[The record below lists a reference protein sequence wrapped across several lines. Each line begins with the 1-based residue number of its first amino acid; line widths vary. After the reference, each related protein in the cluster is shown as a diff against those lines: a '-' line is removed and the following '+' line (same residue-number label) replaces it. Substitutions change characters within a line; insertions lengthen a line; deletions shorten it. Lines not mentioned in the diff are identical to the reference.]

1 MIAKL
6 TRTLIEYTLHPA
18 LILGAVYLWSE
29 LGGTQSATL
38 IALMAALAVIR
49 VCETFYPAHADWKQ
63 TSVEVATIL
72 GITLVGLILVGVVG
86 ELYAVTLAI
95 PLAAIREAV
104 GINVWPNTWPML
116 VQILLLYFTS
126 EFIFYW
132 IHRGIHN
139 STLLWRLSGHGFHHS
154 FQNLHAINFLTSHPF
169 EIFFLSVPTLL
180 LSYLVGAPSEAIL
193 GGALLLTVNACF
205 AHANVRIES
214 DWLGLFFTN
223 SVQHSRHH
231 STVFAESNT
240 NFSCNAIIWDRL
252 FGTYSK
258 GAVVQTGIG
267 PTEPGLLAKLLL
279 PVREPDDI
287 QTAPRRST

>member
-1 MIAKL
+1 MQKL
-6 TRTLIEYTLHPA
+6 AGTLVEYTLHPG
-18 LILGAVYLWSE
+18 LILGAVLLWYQ
-29 LGGTQSATL
+29 LGSTSSATL

-49 VCETFYPAHADWKQ
+49 VCETFYPAHADWQQ
-63 TSVEVATIL
+63 TSAEVATIL
-72 GITLVGLILVGVVG
+72 GITLVGIVLLGVVD
-86 ELYAVTLAI
+86 ELYAATLAI
-95 PLAAIREAV
+95 PLAAIRQAA
-104 GINVWPNTWPML
+104 GLTIWPDAWPML
-116 VQILLLYFTS
+116 AQILLLYFAS

-139 STLLWRLSGHGFHHS
+139 STVLWRLSGHGFHHS
-154 FQNLHAINFLTSHPF
+154 FQNLHAINFLTAHPF

-193 GGALLLTVNACF
+193 GAALLLTVNACF
-205 AHANVRIES
+205 AHANVRIKS

-252 FGTYSK
+252 FGTFSR
-258 GAVVQTGIG
+258 GAVEQTGIG
-267 PTEPGLLAKLLL
+267 PTEPDLLAKLLL

-287 QTAPRRST
+287 QTAPRQAT

>member
-1 MIAKL
+1 MQKL
-6 TRTLIEYTLHPA
+6 AGTLVEYTLHPG
-18 LILGAVYLWSE
+18 LILGAVLLWYQ
-29 LGGTQSATL
+29 LGSTGSATL

-49 VCETFYPAHADWKQ
+49 VCETFYPAHADWQQ
-63 TSVEVATIL
+63 TSAEVATIL
-72 GITLVGLILVGVVG
+72 AVTLVGLILLGVVD
-86 ELYAVTLAI
+86 ELYAATLAI
-95 PLAAIREAV
+95 PLSAIRQAA
-104 GINVWPNTWPML
+104 GITIWPDAWPML
-116 VQILLLYFTS
+116 AQILLLYFAS

-139 STLLWRLSGHGFHHS
+139 STVLWRLSGHGFHHS
-154 FQNLHAINFLTSHPF
+154 FKNLHAINFLTAHPF

-193 GGALLLTVNACF
+193 GAALLLTVNACF
-205 AHANVRIES
+205 AHANVRIKS

-252 FGTYSK
+252 FGTFSR
-258 GAVVQTGIG
+258 GAVEQTGIG
-267 PTEPGLLAKLLL
+267 PTEPDLLAKLLL

-287 QTAPRRST
+287 QTAPRQAT

>member
-1 MIAKL
+1 MQKL
-6 TRTLIEYTLHPA
+6 AGTLVEYTLHPG
-18 LILGAVYLWSE
+18 LILGAVLLWYQ
-29 LGGTQSATL
+29 LGSTSSATL

-49 VCETFYPAHADWKQ
+49 VCETFYPAHADWQQ
-63 TSVEVATIL
+63 TSAEVATIL
-72 GITLVGLILVGVVG
+72 GITLVGIVLLGVVD
-86 ELYAVTLAI
+86 ELYAATLAI
-95 PLAAIREAV
+95 PLAAIRQAA
-104 GINVWPNTWPML
+104 GLTIWPDAWPML
-116 VQILLLYFTS
+116 AQILLLYFAS

-139 STLLWRLSGHGFHHS
+139 STVLWRLSGHGFHHS
-154 FQNLHAINFLTSHPF
+154 FQNLHAINFLTAHPF

-193 GGALLLTVNACF
+193 GAALLLTVNACF
-205 AHANVRIES
+205 AHANVRIKS

-252 FGTYSK
+252 FGTFSR
-258 GAVVQTGIG
+258 GAVEQTGIG

-287 QTAPRRST
+287 QTAPRQAT

>member
-1 MIAKL
+1 MQKL
-6 TRTLIEYTLHPA
+6 AGTLVEYTLHPG
-18 LILGAVYLWSE
+18 LILGAVLLWYQ
-29 LGGTQSATL
+29 LGSTGSATL

-49 VCETFYPAHADWKQ
+49 VCETFYPAHADWQQ
-63 TSVEVATIL
+63 TSAEVATIL
-72 GITLVGLILVGVVG
+72 AVTLVGLILLGVVD
-86 ELYAVTLAI
+86 ELYAATLAI
-95 PLAAIREAV
+95 PLATIRQAA
-104 GINVWPNTWPML
+104 GITIWPDAWPML
-116 VQILLLYFTS
+116 AQILLLYFAS

-139 STLLWRLSGHGFHHS
+139 STVLWRLSGHGFHHS
-154 FQNLHAINFLTSHPF
+154 FKNLHAINFLTAHPF

-193 GGALLLTVNACF
+193 GAALLLTVNACF
-205 AHANVRIES
+205 AHANVRIKS

-252 FGTYSK
+252 FGTFSR
-258 GAVVQTGIG
+258 GAVEQTGIG

-287 QTAPRRST
+287 QTAPRQAT

>member
-1 MIAKL
+1 MQKL
-6 TRTLIEYTLHPA
+6 AGTLVEYTLHPG
-18 LILGAVYLWSE
+18 LILGAVLLWYQ
-29 LGGTQSATL
+29 LGSTGSATL

-49 VCETFYPAHADWKQ
+49 VCETFYPAHADWQQ
-63 TSVEVATIL
+63 TSAEVATIL
-72 GITLVGLILVGVVG
+72 GITLVGIVLLGVVD
-86 ELYAVTLAI
+86 ELYAATLAI
-95 PLAAIREAV
+95 PLATIRQAA
-104 GINVWPNTWPML
+104 GITIWPDAWPML
-116 VQILLLYFTS
+116 AQILLLYFAS

-139 STLLWRLSGHGFHHS
+139 STVLWRLSGHGFHHS
-154 FQNLHAINFLTSHPF
+154 FKNLHAINFLTAHPF

-193 GGALLLTVNACF
+193 GAALLLTVNACF
-205 AHANVRIES
+205 AHANVRIKS

-240 NFSCNAIIWDRL
+240 NFSCNALIWDRL
-252 FGTYSK
+252 FGTFSR
-258 GAVVQTGIG
+258 GAVEQTGIG
-267 PTEPGLLAKLLL
+267 PTEPDLLAKLLL

-287 QTAPRRST
+287 QTAPRQAT